1 MINVKFKIP
10 RDALLP
16 YLYIDIYIYIIYTQS
31 NFIFFNKDK
40 GMKRICQFLKIKK
53 NKYI

>member
-40 GMKRICQFLKIKK
+40 GMKRICQFKIKK
-53 NKYI
+53 NNI